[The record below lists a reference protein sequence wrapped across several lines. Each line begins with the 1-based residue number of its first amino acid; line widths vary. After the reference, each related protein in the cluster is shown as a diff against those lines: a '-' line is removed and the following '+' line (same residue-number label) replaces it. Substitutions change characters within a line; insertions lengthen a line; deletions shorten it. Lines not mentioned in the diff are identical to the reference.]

1 MKSVQK
7 FGSLL
12 LAALMILSL
21 TACGSKKD
29 DSGKKV
35 FIQGIRNIWIW

>member
-21 TACGSKKD
+21 TACGSTKRVAD
-29 DSGKKV
+29 WVSVLGLN
-35 FIQGIRNIWIW
+35 G

>member
-21 TACGSKKD
+21 TACGNKT
-29 DSGKKV
+29 
-35 FIQGIRNIWIW
+35 NNTPA

>member
-21 TACGSKKD
+21 TA
-29 DSGKKV
+29 SGNTKRV
-35 FIQGIRNIWIW
+35 ADWVSGLGLNG